1 MIIGMNSYTYT
12 HNQSKQR
19 NNEKEEDMNDDRD
32 FISKVVFR
40 EDSN

>member
-1 MIIGMNSYTYT
+1 MVIGMNSYTYI

-19 NNEKEEDMNDDRD
+19 NNEKEEDMNDDSD

-40 EDSN
+40 EDSD